1 MHIHFEWD
9 TSYELGH
16 AEVDRQHRNIVA
28 LANAI
33 SEMDDTEVVQLAV
46 MELFRHTREHFRDE
60 EELMKSIDY
69 PALEEHRKLHE
80 ELIESLNR
88 TTARPIEGAEAIR
101 SFRLFVYRWILEHLM
116 EHDRQL
122 IDYVQLTR
130 ESATRPLA

>member
-88 TTARPIEGAEAIR
+88 TTSRPIEGAEAIR